1 MADSPPTLA
10 RAGLVHVGRQPI
22 LDKHGRLYG
31 YELLFRGTG
40 QSVASGITGPGGAA
54 DAATTSTI
62 ISAFSEFG
70 AQLLGGGRG
79 FVNLTR
85 TFIVGDLPVPFEPE
99 TAVLELLETV
109 EIDDSV
115 VSGARQRA
123 AEGYLLA
130 MDDFIWTPDAV
141 PLLEMAEIVK
151 LDVLEPSWEEVME
164 TVARCRPYN
173 VRFLAERVE
182 DEAMLQQAI
191 AAGFEL
197 FQGYHLGRP
206 QTLTMESL
214 GPGQAI
220 ALLLLSR
227 LSDPMVSAR
236 EVEEI
241 LRTDPAM
248 TVRLLKIANAA
259 SSGLTRR
266 VSSIRDAVVLVGMAK
281 LRAWMVLI
289 AMGAGSGSQHRI
301 SSALVRARTCELI
314 AHRISPVARPD
325 AAFTLGL
332 LDGVA
337 EAIGMDPGELVDEMP
352 ALADDLR
359 QALAGGPGP
368 LREVLE
374 SVLGYES
381 GDLAVLVGSRTLA
394 DDLATTYVQALA
406 WTTATVGASGDRR
419 PSTHW

>member
-1 MADSPPTLA
+1 MVETSPAPQPA
-10 RAGLVHVGRQPI
+10 AGLVHVGRQPI
-22 LDKHGRLYG
+22 LDKQGRLYG

-40 QSVASGITGPGGAA
+40 QATVSGIGGPGAAA

-70 AQLLGGGRG
+70 AQLLGGGLG

-85 TFIVGDLPVPFEPE
+85 AFIVGDLPVPFEPE

-109 EIDDSV
+109 EIDDAV
-115 VSGARQRA
+115 VCGAQQRA

-130 MDDFIWTPDAV
+130 MDDFVWTPDAA
-141 PLLEMAEIVK
+141 PLLELAEIVK
-151 LDVLEPSWEEVME
+151 LDVLEPSWDEVMQ
-164 TVARCRPYN
+164 TVERCRPYN

-182 DEAMLQQAI
+182 DAAMLQRAVD
-191 AAGFEL
+191 AGFEL

-206 QTLTMESL
+206 QTLSMESL
-214 GPGQAI
+214 GPGQAV

-227 LSDPMVSAR
+227 LSDPAVSAR
-236 EVEEI
+236 EVEGI

-266 VSSIRDAVVLVGMAK
+266 LSSIRDAVVLVGMAK

-289 AMGAGSGSQHRI
+289 AMGASAGGQHRI

-314 AHRISPVARPD
+314 AHRISSQARPD

-332 LDGVA
+332 LHGVA
-337 EAIGMDPGELVDEMP
+337 EAIGMDPAELVDGLP

-359 QALAGGPGP
+359 EALCGEPGP

-381 GDLAVLVGSRTLA
+381 GDLAMLVGTCELA
-394 DDLATTYVQALA
+394 DELATAYVQALA
-406 WTTATVGASGDRR
+406 WTTATVGASG
-419 PSTHW
+419 

>member
-1 MADSPPTLA
+1 MADRSAAPA

-22 LDKHGRLYG
+22 LDKRGRLYG
-31 YELLFRGTG
+31 YELLFRGAG
-40 QSVASGITGPGGAA
+40 QSVTSGIHGPGIEA

-70 AQLLGGGRG
+70 ARLLGGGLG

-99 TAVLELLETV
+99 TAVLEVLETV
-109 EIDDSV
+109 EIDNAV
-115 VSGARQRA
+115 VDGARARV

-130 MDDFIWTPDAV
+130 MDDFVWTPDAV

-151 LDVLEPSWEEVME
+151 LDVLEPSWEEVLE
-164 TVARCRPYN
+164 TVERCRPYN

-182 DEAMLQQAI
+182 DAAMLQKAI
-191 AAGFEL
+191 DAGFEL
-197 FQGYHLGRP
+197 FQGFHLGRP

-214 GPGQAI
+214 GPGQAV

-227 LSDPMVSAR
+227 LSDPSVSAR

-259 SSGLTRR
+259 SCGLTRR
-266 VSSIRDAVVLVGMAK
+266 LSSIRDAVVLVGMAK

-289 AMGAGSGSQHRI
+289 AMGAASGGTHRI

-314 AHRISPVARPD
+314 AHQISPTARPD

-332 LDGVA
+332 LHGVA
-337 EAIGMDPGELVDEMP
+337 EAIAMDPEELVDGLSV
-352 ALADDLR
+352 LADDLR
-359 QALAGGPGP
+359 EALAGQPGP

-381 GDLAVLVGSRTLA
+381 GDLAVLVGSCSLA
-394 DDLATTYVQALA
+394 DDLATAYMQALA
-406 WTTATVGASGDRR
+406 WTTATIGASG
-419 PSTHW
+419 

>member
-1 MADSPPTLA
+1 MADSTPAPA

-40 QSVASGITGPGGAA
+40 QSVTSGITGPGSEA

-62 ISAFSEFG
+62 VSAFSEFG
-70 AQLLGGGRG
+70 AQLLGGGLG

-99 TAVLELLETV
+99 AAVLELLETI
-109 EIDDSV
+109 EIDDAV
-115 VSGARQRA
+115 VNGARERA

-130 MDDFIWTPDAV
+130 MDDFVWTPDAV

-151 LDVLEPSWEEVME
+151 LDVLEPSWEEVLE
-164 TVARCRPYN
+164 TVERCRPYN
-173 VRFLAERVE
+173 VRLLAERVE
-182 DEAMLQQAI
+182 DAGMLQKAI
-191 AAGFEL
+191 DAGFAL

-214 GPGQAI
+214 GPDQAV

-227 LSDPMVSAR
+227 LSDPSVSAGD
-236 EVEEI
+236 VEEV

-248 TVRLLKIANAA
+248 TMRLLKIANAA

-266 VSSIRDAVVLVGMAK
+266 LSSIRDAVVLVGMAK
-281 LRAWMVLI
+281 LRAWMVLL
-289 AMGAGSGSQHRI
+289 AMGAVSGSTHRI

-314 AHRISPVARPD
+314 AQRISPLARPD
-325 AAFTLGL
+325 AAFTLGML
-332 LDGVA
+332 HGVA
-337 EAIGMDPGELVDEMP
+337 EAIGMDPEDLVDGLP

-359 QALAGGPGP
+359 EALGGEPGP
-368 LREVLE
+368 LREVLD

-381 GDLAVLVGSRTLA
+381 GDLAVLVGRCALA
-394 DDLATTYVQALA
+394 DDLATAYVQALA
-406 WTTATVGASGDRR
+406 WTTATVGGASG
-419 PSTHW
+419 

>member
-1 MADSPPTLA
+1 MADSSPTA
-10 RAGLVHVGRQPI
+10 GKSGLVHVGRQPI
-22 LDKHGRLYG
+22 LDRQGRLYG
-31 YELLFRGTG
+31 YELLFRGTA
-40 QSVASGITGPGGAA
+40 QADMSGITGPGGAA

-70 AQLLGGGRG
+70 AHLLGGGLG

-109 EIDDSV
+109 AIDDAV
-115 VSGARQRA
+115 VNGARQRA

-130 MDDFIWTPDAV
+130 MDDFVWTPDAA
-141 PLLEMAEIVK
+141 PLLDIAEIVK
-151 LDVLEPSWEEVME
+151 LDVLEPSWDEVME
-164 TVARCRPYN
+164 TVERCRPFN

-182 DEAMLQQAI
+182 DAAMLQQA
-191 AAGFEL
+191 AEAGFEL

-227 LSDPMVSAR
+227 LSDPTVSAR
-236 EVEEI
+236 EVEAI

-248 TVRLLKIANAA
+248 TFRLLKIANAA

-266 VSSIRDAVVLVGMAK
+266 VSSIRDAVVLVGMGK

-289 AMGAGSGSQHRI
+289 SMGASAGNQHRI

-314 AHRISPVARPD
+314 APHISPLVRPD

-332 LDGVA
+332 LHGVA
-337 EAIGMDPGELVDEMP
+337 EAIGMDPAELVDGLP
-352 ALADDLR
+352 SLADDLR
-359 QALAGGPGP
+359 EALTGEPGS

-374 SVLGYES
+374 SVLAYEF
-381 GDLAVLVGSRTLA
+381 GDLAVLVGSFTLA
-394 DDLATTYVQALA
+394 DELANAYVRALA
-406 WTTATVGASGDRR
+406 WTTATVGASG
-419 PSTHW
+419 